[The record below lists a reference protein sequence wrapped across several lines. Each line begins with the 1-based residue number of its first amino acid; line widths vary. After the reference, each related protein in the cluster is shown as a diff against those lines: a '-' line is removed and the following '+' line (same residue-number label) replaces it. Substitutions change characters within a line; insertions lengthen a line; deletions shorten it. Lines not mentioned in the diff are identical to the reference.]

1 MTIYSESADAS
12 GATGLRLKEGGNI
25 NRSLVTLGTV
35 IALLGNNEI
44 SFINKVHIFISCWPS
59 VIYRKEDCTKQCGF
73 NKVKFI
79 DSLKM
84 QENYLNKIQGIY
96 IKV

>member
-12 GATGLRLKEGGNI
+12 GATSLRLKEGGNI

-44 SFINKVHIFISCWPS
+44 SFINKIHIFISC
-59 VIYRKEDCTKQCGF
+59 
-73 NKVKFI
+73 
-79 DSLKM
+79 
-84 QENYLNKIQGIY
+84 
-96 IKV
+96 

>member
-1 MTIYSESADAS
+1 MKHYSLDNQSIFIMNSIVYRKQTMTIYSESADAS

-44 SFINKVHIFISCWPS
+44 SFINKV
-59 VIYRKEDCTKQCGF
+59 
-73 NKVKFI
+73 
-79 DSLKM
+79 
-84 QENYLNKIQGIY
+84 Y
-96 IKV
+96 ILILC